1 MEKKV
6 WIGIF
11 FAFIMIFS
19 VFGVVLDS
27 FRPATKLDYNN
38 FQFTIKDNQVFTV
51 IDGVEHGFLYYP
63 ADLEYITMPEE
74 VKSLL
79 SAPVFTVTYDPQS
92 PIAEDLASAQYYFE
106 VQLDGV
112 KVVERGLTNN
122 TGSVLPQRTCADATP
137 VQPVI
142 DLRLAE
148 ETSITVD
155 NNCIILSALSARD
168 IYQETERFIYV
179 LLGVMS

>member
-1 MEKKV
+1 MF
-6 WIGIF
+6 I
-11 FAFIMIFS
+11 AFVMIFS

-27 FRPATKLDYNN
+27 FRPARKLDYND
-38 FQFTIKDNQVFTV
+38 FKFTVKDNQVFTV
-51 IDGVEHGFLYYP
+51 IDGVEHGFLFYP

-74 VKSLL
+74 VKALL

-106 VQLDGV
+106 AQLDGV
-112 KVVERGLTNN
+112 KVIERGLTNN
-122 TGSVLPQRTCADATP
+122 TGTTLPQRTCADATA

-142 DLRLAE
+142 DLRSADE
-148 ETSITVD
+148 SSITID
-155 NNCIILSALSARD
+155 DNCIILNGVSARD